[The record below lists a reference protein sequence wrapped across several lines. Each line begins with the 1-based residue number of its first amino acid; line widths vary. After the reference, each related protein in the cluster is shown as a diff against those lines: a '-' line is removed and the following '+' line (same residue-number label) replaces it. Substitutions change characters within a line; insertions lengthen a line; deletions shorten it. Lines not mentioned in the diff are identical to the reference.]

1 MFVGHEVEIHAF
13 PAFAPNHGGEEVLPG
28 LARLR
33 FGLEPG
39 DEGFGQLPVSCR
51 RDRGLLGG
59 RIGTGCSGIEAPGG
73 GSDGIR
79 TIAEAD
85 SPGIWPRSMPNG
97 SLPSSIELDEDRKRT
112 VGTISGDGSRA
123 GRIQRPFTA
132 GGVNSM
138 QQEQPETI
146 MKKFAVAALTAA
158 FAGGLLTASV
168 ADAQAGWRGHR
179 GGYYGGYRGGYYGGY
194 RRGPGIGGA
203 IAAGAALGIIG
214 GAIAASQAPRYPY
227 GYGYGPAYGY
237 GYAPYGYAPAYGYA
251 PVYGY

>member
-1 MFVGHEVEIHAF
+1 
-13 PAFAPNHGGEEVLPG
+13 
-28 LARLR
+28 
-33 FGLEPG
+33 
-39 DEGFGQLPVSCR
+39 
-51 RDRGLLGG
+51 
-59 RIGTGCSGIEAPGG
+59 
-73 GSDGIR
+73 
-79 TIAEAD
+79 
-85 SPGIWPRSMPNG
+85 MPNG
-97 SLPSSIELDEDRKRT
+97 SLPSFIELEGCRKPT
-112 VGTISGDGSRA
+112 VGTIAAGGSRA
-123 GRIQRPFTA
+123 ARIQRPFTA

-138 QQEQPETI
+138 QQEQLETI

-158 FAGGLLTASV
+158 FAGGLMTASV

-179 GGYYGGYRGGYYGGY
+179 GGYYGGYHGGYRGGYYGGY

-237 GYAPYGYAPAYGYA
+237 APYGYAPAYGYA